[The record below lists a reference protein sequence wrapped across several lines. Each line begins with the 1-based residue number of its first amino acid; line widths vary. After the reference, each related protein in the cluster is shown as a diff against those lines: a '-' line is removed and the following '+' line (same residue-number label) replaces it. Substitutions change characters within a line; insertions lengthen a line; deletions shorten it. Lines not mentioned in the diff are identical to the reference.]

1 MPTKRQSQ
9 FHKEVA
15 AAARSMKCAA
25 RRGQFMP
32 VTMTTESCAKGL
44 LAMRSATR
52 CKGVNRSGKP
62 CQAPAMRRPSRCLKH
77 GGRVVVPEHPHNIR
91 RFFNGE
97 TRRPE
102 PSESDG
108 MTDQEHWDQLPYRL
122 KREVL
127 DLLPPQVVSNPSK
140 LFLAARIWMEVR
152 ESDFPT
158 VRKFLNTFVWGSS
171 KSVF

>member
-32 VTMTTESCAKGL
+32 VTMTTE
-44 LAMRSATR
+44 
-52 CKGVNRSGKP
+52 
-62 CQAPAMRRPSRCLKH
+62 RCLKH